1 MLDALSG
8 TVEAA
13 ASLRMRR
20 ILIVEDD
27 PFLAEQI
34 VATVRRASF
43 EPTLVTSGTAALAL
57 APSQFALVILD
68 LMLPGAHGLD
78 VLKAYRSRSDVPILV
93 LSGRN
98 ETADKVRALKIGADD
113 FVTKPFWPDELVE
126 RINARLRRP
135 ALMRGQKLHLGP
147 MVVDLGARSVFVGD
161 QRVELTKVEFDLLAA
176 LARRP
181 ADAVSRGAL
190 EEAALGSEGQRGER
204 VLDVHMSRLRKK
216 LGAGGRCI
224 ATVWGVGYRL
234 EVPPAS

>member
-1 MLDALSG
+1 VANGSEAL
-8 TVEAA
+8 E
-13 ASLRMRR
+13 
-20 ILIVEDD
+20 I
-27 PFLAEQI
+27 P
-34 VATVRRASF
+34 
-43 EPTLVTSGTAALAL
+43 
-57 APSQFALVILD
+57 PSQFALVILD

-78 VLKAYRSRSDVPILV
+78 VLKHFRSRSDVPILV

-135 ALMRGQKLHLGP
+135 TLMRGQKLNVGP
-147 MVVDLGARSVFVGD
+147 MVIDLAARSVQVGEV
-161 QRVELTKVEFDLLAA
+161 RVELTKVEFDLLAV

-181 ADAVSRGAL
+181 EDAVSRATL
-190 EEAALGSEGQRGER
+190 EEAALGVDGERGER

-216 LGAGGRCI
+216 LGVGGRCI

-234 EVPPAS
+234 EVPSSS